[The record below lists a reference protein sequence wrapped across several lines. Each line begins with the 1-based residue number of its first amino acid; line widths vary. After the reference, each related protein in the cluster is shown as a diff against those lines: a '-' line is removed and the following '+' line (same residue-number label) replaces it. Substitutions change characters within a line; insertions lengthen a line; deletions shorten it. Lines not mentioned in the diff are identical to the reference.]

1 MLKKAITLALFLAT
15 PAFAQTDLPPSIEQ
29 LQAQYLIE
37 TGQLRQALGQAHAQI
52 IQLRKENAELKA
64 GGERKPESKK

>member
-1 MLKKAITLALFLAT
+1 MKSIAFIFSLLF
-15 PAFAQTDLPPSIEQ
+15 PAFALAQPATQPTVEQ

-52 IQLRKENAELKA
+52 IELRKQLDEKA
-64 GGERKPESKK
+64 TKDAPPAIPKK

>member
-1 MLKKAITLALFLAT
+1 MRKVLFIFALAVT
-15 PAFAQTDLPPSIEQ
+15 PAFAQQQQQSVEE
-29 LQAQYLIE
+29 LQAQYLFE

-64 GGERKPESKK
+64 GGERKPEAKK

>member
-1 MLKKAITLALFLAT
+1 MKKIALILAAIASPASAEQQRVPALE
-15 PAFAQTDLPPSIEQ
+15 DV
-29 LQAQYLIE
+29 QAQYLIE

>member
-1 MLKKAITLALFLAT
+1 MKLIV
-15 PAFAQTDLPPSIEQ
+15 FASIVLLVSPSMVQAASPPPEPPTIEQ

-52 IQLRKENAELKA
+52 IELRKQLEAVKSSE
-64 GGERKPESKK
+64 EKK